1 MYNRKT
7 ITCQEGKPLE
17 KDLEAIDSAIMDWTA
32 IFVRLWM
39 HDINNFT
46 RATNLSFGQMNLLLH
61 LHYRGPCEVS
71 GVSEVMQMTAPGA
84 SQMVERM
91 VQQGLVTRGEVPGD
105 RRVRQVSL
113 TDEGRNVVRG
123 CIRLHEKWVHDLAS
137 SLTGDD
143 QAETIRVLSRLT
155 SNANKLALSG

>member
-1 MYNRKT
+1 MEN
-7 ITCQEGKPLE
+7 ESN
-17 KDLEAIDSAIMDWTA
+17 AIDNAIMDWTA
-32 IFVRLWM
+32 VFVRLWM

-46 RATNLSFGQMNLLLH
+46 RATGLSFGQMNLLLH

-105 RRVRQVSL
+105 RRVRQVAL
-113 TDEGRNVVRG
+113 TDEGKNVVRG
-123 CIRLHEKWVHDLAS
+123 CIRLHEKWVGDLAG
-137 SLTGDD
+137 SLSEEDR
-143 QAETIRVLSRLT
+143 AETTRVLNRLT
-155 SNANKLALSG
+155 VNATKIVFKS